1 MSKVNEI
8 SVLRKRV
15 VTNIPGFDDDETGK
29 PQNTWFKLYDFTC
42 VDTAPGLTAR
52 VYNLEH
58 AENYDNN
65 DTQYYIE
72 FHFESTRQS
81 VAPPYDLNEGDYVAF
96 YQGGEHHFL
105 RIVKII
111 TVQLFANGGCC
122 VFQLICN
129 ITNPRAVERLQGCG
143 VLSIIPDDELEE
155 SEGESE

>member
-29 PQNTWFKLYDFTC
+29 PQNEWFRLYDFTC
-42 VDTAPGLTAR
+42 VDTAPGMTAR

-65 DTQYYIE
+65 DTQYYVE
-72 FHFESTRQS
+72 FHFETVRQA
-81 VAPPYDLNEGDYVAF
+81 VNAPYDINEGDYVAY
-96 YQGGEHHFL
+96 YQGGERHFL
-105 RIVKII
+105 RIVKPIP
-111 TVQLFANGGCC
+111 VQLFVGGCC

-129 ITNPRAVERLQGCG
+129 VTNPREIERLQSCG
-143 VLSIIPDDELEE
+143 VLSIIPDEELEE
-155 SEGESE
+155 SGNE

>member
-72 FHFESTRQS
+72 FH
-81 VAPPYDLNEGDYVAF
+81 
-96 YQGGEHHFL
+96 QGGEHHFL

-111 TVQLFANGGCC
+111 TVQLFATGGCC

-129 ITNPRAVERLQGCG
+129 VTNPRAVERLQACG
-143 VLSIIPDDELEE
+143 ILSIIPDDELEE

>member
-29 PQNTWFKLYDFTC
+29 AQNEWFKLYDFTC

-58 AENYDNN
+58 AENYDNK

-96 YQGGEHHFL
+96 YQGGERHFM

-111 TVQLFANGGCC
+111 VSQLFIGCC

-129 ITNPRAVERLQGCG
+129 ITNPRKIEKLQGCG
-143 VLSIIPDDELEE
+143 LLTPIPDDELEE

>member
-15 VTNIPGFDDDETGK
+15 ITNIPGFDDDETGK
-29 PQNTWFKLYDFTC
+29 NQNEWFKLYDFTC
-42 VDTAPGLTAR
+42 VDIAPGMTAR
-52 VYNLEH
+52 VYNLEDTP
-58 AENYDNN
+58 ENDNN

-72 FHFESTRQS
+72 FHFESVRQS
-81 VAPPYDLNEGDYVAF
+81 NVPPYDLNEGDYVAF
-96 YQGGEHHFL
+96 YQGGERHFI

-111 TVQLFANGGCC
+111 TVQLFQGGCC

-129 ITNPRAVERLQGCG
+129 VTNPRKIERLQGCG
-143 VLSIIPDDELEE
+143 ITSIIPDEELAE